1 MYLFMATAA
10 PSPLASSVEKTNGAK
25 LSRLLIDGGTTV
37 LRKIFDGH
45 HPPANLAAD
54 LNANKSI
61 LSSLLKKKVLHK
73 PQWDKLFP
81 PGGVAPDSNTF
92 DITLLFLLLT
102 NICGLTP
109 PPSGWHSKPPPS
121 DTSHAANL
129 ARVKRYRN
137 VLYGHVTT
145 TGVDTPTFSA
155 LWTEISGV
163 LVSLGLDQAEVDR
176 LKAEKGGEQD
186 YIDVLIEWADSE
198 EDIKSQLKNIHQVQS
213 KTRQAVEDVRE
224 AQFKTQKTV
233 KDIHQTQANTKK
245 TLEDIHQTQGS
256 TQKTVEDIQQTHA
269 NTQNT
274 VEDIQQT
281 QASTQKTVEDIHQTQ
296 ASTQKTVED
305 IQQTQANTQKTV
317 EDIHQTQ
324 ASTQK
329 TVEDIQQTQASTKMT
344 VEDIHQTQGNT
355 QKTVEDIQQ
364 TQANTQKA
372 VEEVRHTQAKTQ
384 QSVEEVCQNVKKVE
398 AGLKELKE
406 TVGSLKE
413 GNDKD
418 RVNEVLRNLTK
429 SEFRGDIE
437 YYVQRFQEGTRDWV
451 FEKVQNWLD
460 DRSSQNR
467 VMVISANAGM
477 GKSVIS
483 AVICKRM
490 QQAGRLSGS
499 HFCQYNNV
507 RYCKPQLMI
516 QSLACHLSH
525 ALPEY
530 KHALVEQLSR
540 NLGTDLNNMD
550 VEELF
555 ALLFKEPLS
564 TVGDPGRNM
573 LMVVDGLDENECKG
587 RNELL
592 DVIANQ
598 FCKLPFWIRFL
609 VTTRPALNIAEK
621 LKHLKPLKLKSNDA
635 ENVEDV
641 RAVFQ
646 KNLQHVVKLG
656 NLDEYVK
663 KLVLKS
669 EGLMLYAHFLVLLI
683 TENPS
688 IFHDGDVDDSLPLGI
703 SSFYH
708 SYFKRLESELCEDLH
723 MKEEHF
729 LNLLAAVATSREPL
743 PVDFVSK
750 VLVTGTDPPL
760 ARRKVVRSLSSV
772 SALFPIRDDCLQVI
786 HKSVKDW
793 LTDVSCYGEHQ
804 FIVDENEGHRILA
817 ALCTDELENV
827 KRKGVHNLQFS
838 ATERYA
844 LYHGAH
850 HMLHEGFKREP
861 HKLNELTKAYIVD
874 LEIVY
879 AKTCV
884 NSTIVAEDLVWLKR
898 QGSFTLLSKDNQRF
912 LDTLL
917 FLLRKNH
924 NLLTHTPRSSLQT
937 ILNQGGKALSVE
949 ASNLLQNKY
958 PEIPFM
964 EVVHKEMQRA
974 RVVALFKCSS
984 TVLCLEVSPQLD
996 YMVCECDDGML
1007 QLWSLYTGSLVWTR
1021 PVLVQK
1027 SFKRIGRS
1035 IVYRNL
1041 PSVGVLSLFR
1051 SVVFHPRKECIL
1063 PGILSQAY
1071 SMDGDLKPLFL
1082 GSNCRFSVCSISGD
1096 KTKILTNCLDSS
1108 KCLVLWSLES
1118 GSEVDR
1124 ILVSEDI
1131 LSFAW
1136 SGDGRLLVI
1145 SHSSGVISLYDV
1157 MCNFRKLTQMATPE
1171 VCGMVKFALDHRF
1184 IFCCAVEDLF
1194 QHSFFCLKIVKEANN
1209 TFSLTI
1215 VSDDSETFESF
1226 NDCGFLF
1233 GDLITTKGRPFRL
1246 TFGLDKQRLLRSFWD
1261 AIEMVDTKYVNR
1273 NDQGVA
1279 TSATGIAL
1287 SLDGQ
1292 IVFVSSMTSVTAY
1305 DVSSGK
1311 LKAEIKCGRSLYR
1324 PLCLVS
1330 GGVLI
1335 LTSKSTVELWCGNL
1349 AKRIKRWTNLPGLKQ
1364 LIPISKERVAVVAEV
1379 DVKVLDTSSGKVV
1392 SKIPVLQG
1400 RVLSCNSKCQLLIE
1414 RTFEAYQFL
1423 RSGPWS
1429 LQLLDGETVVWRKKD
1444 IERFPEYNDKAVAFS
1459 PMEQFLVVGTT
1470 DGTLVL
1476 DPETG
1481 NTLRTLGLSFSL
1493 LRHCTFISDDTCVI
1507 SGGDLTVR
1515 LFNVKSG
1522 EFLTEIDVE
1531 SRVNCLAA
1539 CPFNRVLAIG
1549 LRYSAPSFKVIR
1561 VHLPRGEDRGNMKR

>member
-1 MYLFMATAA
+1 MAAAA

-45 HPPANLAAD
+45 HPPANLIID
-54 LNANKSI
+54 LNANYSI
-61 LSSLLKKKVLHK
+61 LNNLLRRRVLNGH
-73 PQWDKLFP
+73 QWDKLFP
-81 PGGVAPDSNTF
+81 PGGVAPDSKTF
-92 DITLLFLLLT
+92 DITLLFVLLT

-109 PPSGWHSKPPPS
+109 PPSGWHTEPLPS
-121 DTSHAANL
+121 DTSHEANL
-129 ARVKRYRN
+129 ARVKIYRN
-137 VLYGHVTT
+137 IVYGHVTT

-176 LKAEKGGEQD
+176 LKVEKGGEQD

-198 EDIKSQLKNIHQVQS
+198 EDIKSQLKNIHQSQNQ
-213 KTRQAVEDVRE
+213 TLQAVQDVRLAVE
-224 AQFKTQKTV
+224 KIHQTQVNTQTTV
-233 KDIHQTQANTKK
+233 KDIHQTQAK
-245 TLEDIHQTQGS
+245 
-256 TQKTVEDIQQTHA
+256 TQKTVEDIQQTQVY
-269 NTQNT
+269 TKTT
-274 VEDIQQT
+274 VKDMHQT
-281 QASTQKTVEDIHQTQ
+281 QEKTQKTVEDIHQTQ

-305 IQQTQANTQKTV
+305 I
-317 EDIHQTQ
+317 HQTQ
-324 ASTQK
+324 ACTQK
-329 TVEDIQQTQASTKMT
+329 TVEDIQQTQAKTQKRL
-344 VEDIHQTQGNT
+344 EDMHQT
-355 QKTVEDIQQ
+355 
-364 TQANTQKA
+364 
-372 VEEVRHTQAKTQ
+372 HTQTH
-384 QSVEEVCQNVKKVE
+384 QSVKEVNQNVVE
-398 AGLKELKE
+398 VATGLKEIKE
-406 TVGSLKE
+406 AVYSLKE
-413 GNDKD
+413 GKDKD
-418 RVNEVLRNLTK
+418 SSDEVLRNLTN
-429 SEFRGDIE
+429 SEFSGDIE
-437 YYVQRFQEGTRDWV
+437 YYVQRFQEGTREWV
-451 FEKVQNWLD
+451 FDGVLNWLD
-460 DRSSQNR
+460 DRSSQTR

-477 GKSVIS
+477 GKSVIA
-483 AVICKRM
+483 AVMCKRM
-490 QQAGRLSGS
+490 QEAGRLSGS

-507 RYCKPQLMI
+507 RYCKPRLMI
-516 QSLACHLSH
+516 QSLACHLSN

-530 KHALVEQLSR
+530 KRALVEQLSR
-540 NLGTDLNNMD
+540 NLGTDLNNMG

-564 TVGDPGRNM
+564 AVGDPGRNM
-573 LMVVDGLDENECKG
+573 LMVIDGLDESEYKG

-598 FCKLPFWIRFL
+598 FCKLPIWIRFL
-609 VTTRPALNIAEK
+609 VTTRPALNITDK
-621 LKHLKPLKLKSNDA
+621 LKHLKPLELKYNDGK
-635 ENVEDV
+635 NVEDV
-641 RAVFQ
+641 RMYFQ
-646 KNLQHVVKLG
+646 KRLEHVVKIG
-656 NLDEYVK
+656 NLGEYVK
-663 KLVLKS
+663 KLVLRS

-688 IFHDGDVDDSLPLGI
+688 IFHEGDLDDSLPLGI
-703 SSFYH
+703 SSFYR
-708 SYFKRLESELCEDLH
+708 SYFTRLECELCEDLH
-723 MKEEHF
+723 IKEEHF
-729 LNLLAAVATSREPL
+729 VNLLSAVAASREPL
-743 PVDFVSK
+743 PVGFVSK
-750 VLVTGTDPPL
+750 VLVPGTDPPL

-772 SALFPIRDDCLQVI
+772 SALLPTRDDCLHVI

-793 LTDVSCYGEHQ
+793 LTDVSCYGVHE

-817 ALCTDELENV
+817 ALCTDKLENM

-850 HMLHEGFKREP
+850 HMLHEGDKREP

-884 NSTIVAEDLVWLKR
+884 NSTIAAEDLVWLKR
-898 QGSFTLLSKDNQRF
+898 QESFKLLSKDNQSF

-917 FLLRKNH
+917 FLLRRNH
-924 NLLTHTPRSSLQT
+924 HLLSHTPRSSLQT
-937 ILNQGGKALSVE
+937 ILNHGGKALSVE

-958 PEIPFM
+958 PEIPYM
-964 EVVHKEMQRA
+964 EVVHKEMQRT

-1051 SVVFHPRKECIL
+1051 SVVFHPTKECIL

-1082 GSNCRFSVCSISGD
+1082 GSNCRFSVCSMSGD
-1096 KTKILTNCLDSS
+1096 KTKILTNCLESS

-1118 GSEVDR
+1118 GLEVDR
-1124 ILVSEDI
+1124 ILVNEDI

-1233 GDLITTKGRPFRL
+1233 GDLIATKGRPFRL
-1246 TFGLDKQRLLRSFWD
+1246 TFGLDKQRQLRSFSN
-1261 AIEMVDTKYVNR
+1261 AIEMVDTKYVIR
-1273 NDQGVA
+1273 NDQAVA
-1279 TSATGIAL
+1279 TSTTGIAI

-1292 IVFVSSMTSVTAY
+1292 FVFVSSMTSVTAY
-1305 DVSSGK
+1305 DVWSGK

-1324 PLCLVS
+1324 PLCPVS

-1349 AKRIKRWTNLPGLKQ
+1349 AKRIKRWTNLPGVKQ
-1364 LIPISKERVAVVAEV
+1364 LIPISKERVAVIAEV

-1392 SKIPVLQG
+1392 STIPVLQG
-1400 RVLSCNSKCQLLIE
+1400 RVLTCNSKCQLLIE
-1414 RTFEAYQFL
+1414 RTFETYQFL
-1423 RSGPWS
+1423 RSGPWH

-1444 IERFPEYNDKAVAFS
+1444 IERFPEYNDKGVAFS

-1470 DGTLVL
+1470 DGMLVL

-1515 LFNVKSG
+1515 LLNVKSG

-1539 CPFNRVLAIG
+1539 CPFNRVFAIG
-1549 LRYSAPSFKVIR
+1549 LRYSIPNFKVIR
-1561 VHLPRGEDRGNMKR
+1561 VHLPRGEGDGNMER